1 MRVADK
7 MAYDQV
13 NRSISKNRS
22 EMASL
27 QNQAATQKRVTKPSD
42 DPVSASRVL
51 GSRIELRGIEQY
63 IKNLNYAKGFL
74 DYSEQSLNELT
85 EVFVRAKEL
94 AISQS
99 SDASASA
106 QTRRVVAEEV
116 KQLLNQ
122 AVQISNRK
130 AGERFIFAG
139 FKTTEAPFDEQGNYH
154 GDMGEM
160 RIHIDKDSFL
170 PMNMPGAVVFQ
181 GKGLSRDGFTNTNI
195 EQAKSVEQ
203 LNKQRAENPEVF
215 QATDTG
221 SPEASSGPIET
232 SVRGPASLRTTEN
245 VADTNSE
252 INGETENKDG
262 VNLFKTLKKMQIAL
276 MTDDKEGIQESLD
289 RVDDALQ
296 QVIVA
301 RTALGSRVM
310 SIENTLNSL
319 YTNTVD
325 TKTGI
330 SNLEDAD
337 AFAVISDINKTE
349 SSLQATLQTSGK
361 LMQKSLMDFIS

>member
-13 NRSISKNRS
+13 NRAISKNRS
-22 EMASL
+22 EMADL

-51 GSRIELRGIEQY
+51 GSRIELRGSEQY

-74 DYSEQSLNELT
+74 DFTEQSLNELT

-94 AISQS
+94 VLSQA
-99 SDASASA
+99 SDASSSP
-106 QTRRVVAEEV
+106 QTRRVVAEEL

-130 AGERFIFAG
+130 HGERFIFGG
-139 FKTTEAPFDEQGNYH
+139 FKTTESPFDERGNYQ

-170 PMNMPGAVVFQ
+170 PMNIPGAVVFQ
-181 GKGLSRDGFTNTNI
+181 GKGLSRDGFSNKNI
-195 EQAKSVEQ
+195 EQAKSVEK
-203 LNKQRAENPEVF
+203 LNQQRAESPEVF
-215 QATDTG
+215 RGVDAG
-221 SPEASSGPIET
+221 NNVEAENPVDAENPM
-232 SVRGPASLRTTEN
+232 RGPASLRTTEN
-245 VADTNSE
+245 VISTTSD
-252 INGETENKDG
+252 GGQDG
-262 VNLFKTLKKMQIAL
+262 VNLFQTLKKIQIAL
-276 MTDDKEGIQESLD
+276 MTDDKEGIQESVD
-289 RVDDALQ
+289 RIDDALQ

-310 SIENTLNSL
+310 SIENTLSSL
-319 YTNTVD
+319 HTNVVD

-349 SSLQATLQTSGK
+349 SALQATLQTSGK